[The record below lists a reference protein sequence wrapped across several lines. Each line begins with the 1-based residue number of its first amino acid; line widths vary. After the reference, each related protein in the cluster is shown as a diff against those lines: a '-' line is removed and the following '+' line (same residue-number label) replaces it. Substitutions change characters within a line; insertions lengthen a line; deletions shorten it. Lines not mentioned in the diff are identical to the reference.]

1 MRTLA
6 DAASVDDSAPA
17 LEAHSLSKRYRRGV
31 WALRAIDVSFPPG
44 AIIGLVGPNAAGKST
59 LIKTWVGFERPT
71 SGFVRVD
78 GFDPFRQRHEVIQ
91 RLAYISQRTPL
102 YRQLTVGEHVEFAR
116 ILRPGFDARLA
127 FSRLDALDI
136 PRRASVAEVSGG
148 QAAQLALTIALATRA
163 HTILLD
169 EPLASLDPLA
179 RREFLSALRMAVRTE
194 GLTALLSSHIVT
206 DVEQVA
212 DRIVVL
218 GVGRKLLDE
227 SVDAIVRNHAVARN
241 GTALPPGASEVA
253 AITDSSGQ
261 PIRVLRTNGS
271 IDGLETPGVEDVV
284 MAYLAAGRTD
294 RPT

>member
-1 MRTLA
+1 VRTLA
-6 DAASVDDSAPA
+6 DAASIDSAPA
-17 LEAHSLSKRYRRGV
+17 LEAARLSKRYSRGV
-31 WALRAIDVSFPPG
+31 WALRGIDIALPAG

-59 LIKTWVGFERPT
+59 LIRTWVGFERPT
-71 SGFVRVD
+71 SGMVRVD

-116 ILRPGFDARLA
+116 SLRPGFDDGFAYT
-127 FSRLDALDI
+127 RLDAVGI
-136 PRRASVAEVSGG
+136 PHRASAGEVSGG

-163 HTILLD
+163 RIILLD

-179 RREFLSALRMAVRTE
+179 RREFLTALRLAVRTQ

-227 SVDAIVRNHAVARN
+227 SVEAVVKNHAIARDGVASPS
-241 GTALPPGASEVA
+241 GTSEVA

-261 PIRVLRTNGS
+261 PIRVLRTQGS
-271 IDGLETPGVEDVV
+271 LGDLETARVEDVV

-294 RPT
+294 RLT